1 MEDMNIPR
9 PDLTDLPDN
18 VAAYIE
24 ALEAELLLLKSS
36 ALPKRAATAAAAT
49 AATSTDY
56 SDAADYTEPPTTINL
71 ITISAA
77 GLAKRTPR
85 HYYTRQRRGGM
96 GIFDLDTAENDP
108 PAFLVAADAS
118 QSLLLFTS
126 LGRTFRLPVSQI
138 PETAVRARGQSMLA
152 MLPFPMQ
159 SGERLAA
166 VLPDSGG
173 AYIALVSE
181 RGWTRRIRAAYLG
194 EKMLPGTSFHDVK
207 EGGALAA
214 ASWTSG
220 SEDLFI
226 VTREGSAIR
235 FDENQA
241 SARGVRGLRLGSETD
256 RVMGI
261 AALPAGGGVL
271 LIGPDG
277 KGTIRLMSG
286 FSANKAPGAGGKV
299 AMKAEQIV
307 GMTAVT
313 DAQDVFIISR
323 LGKLIRFAA
332 DEIPAKEGVVQG
344 VNCMSL
350 RADEVT
356 AVTVSG

>member
-24 ALEAELLLLKSS
+24 ALEAELLLLKRSS
-36 ALPKRAATAAAAT
+36 PPKRTA

-56 SDAADYTEPPTTINL
+56 SDAADFTEAPTTVNL

-96 GIFDLDTAENDP
+96 GIFDLDSPEDDP
-108 PAFLVAADAS
+108 PALLVTADES
-118 QSLLLFTS
+118 QHLLLITS
-126 LGRTFRLPVSQI
+126 LGRAFRLPVASL
-138 PETAVRARGQSMLA
+138 PETAIRARGQSLWA
-152 MLPFPMQ
+152 MLPFPIQ

-173 AYIALVSE
+173 AYVALVSE

-194 EKMLPGTSFHDVK
+194 EKMLPSTSFHDVK
-207 EGGALAA
+207 EGGALTA

-220 SEDLFI
+220 SDDLFI

-241 SARGVRGLRLGSETD
+241 SARGVRGLRLGSEKD

-261 AALPAGGGVL
+261 AAVPAGGGVL
-271 LIGPDG
+271 LIAPDG

-286 FSANKAPGAGGKV
+286 FNANKAPGAGGKV

-307 GMTAVT
+307 GMAAVT

-332 DEIPAKEGVVQG
+332 DEIPPKEGVVQG

-356 AVTVSG
+356 AVAIS